1 MGALAGGLGSFPFD
15 HGPYHPQS
23 DSRLYLS
30 GIRSLIEISTPRWGH
45 HPFSALPPVDL
56 TSRLALKLFRREPAI
71 SVFDWNFTPSHKSSA
86 GVSTNVGSVLHWVVP
101 QLQPDQGKITWLR
114 VYVIILNALF
124 RLAFATAPH
133 LLLNLAR
140 YRNSPVH
147 STKGTPSPI
156 NGL

>member
-1 MGALAGGLGSFPFD
+1 MSYYALFKGWLLLSQPPSCLCISHPFPLNGHLGALAGGLGSFPFD

-71 SVFDWNFTPSHKSSA
+71 SVFDWNFTPSHKSSKHF
-86 GVSTNVGSVLHWVVP
+86 STCPGSALQSVLP
-101 QLQPDQGKITWLR
+101 DLQPAHG
-114 VYVIILNALF
+114 
-124 RLAFATAPH
+124 
-133 LLLNLAR
+133 
-140 YRNSPVH
+140 
-147 STKGTPSPI
+147 
-156 NGL
+156 